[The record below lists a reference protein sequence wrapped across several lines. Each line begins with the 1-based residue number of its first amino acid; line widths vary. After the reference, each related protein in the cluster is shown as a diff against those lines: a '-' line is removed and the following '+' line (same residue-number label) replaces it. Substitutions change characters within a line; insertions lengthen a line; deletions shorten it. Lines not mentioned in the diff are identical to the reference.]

1 MDTADVVI
9 IGGGA
14 VGTSI
19 AYHLGQRG
27 IGRGV
32 LLLERATLGS
42 GSTGRSAGGIRSQFS
57 TEVNIRFSL
66 ESVAFW
72 RSFEERLGLPIDYHE
87 IGYLFLAQSR
97 EQQMQ
102 FERNVALQHQ
112 FGVASRV
119 VDPEEMTRL
128 VPGLFTADLV
138 AGAYCP
144 TDALAGPNEATQAFA
159 RRAREAGVR
168 IREGVEVT
176 AIHVRGSR
184 AQAVET
190 TDGRI
195 ETRVVIN
202 AAGPWA
208 AVVGQMVGVDVPVK
222 PYRRELFVSEPFQE
236 IPEIPLVI
244 DLASGWYVRREG
256 PGVLMSG
263 AKDSH
268 SSFDTHVDW
277 AGRHSPAAGSR
288 PRSFR
293 RQGLGWSLRCQ
304 PGRPRDPG
312 SSARG
317 SRLLLRQRLF
327 WSRLPAQSGHR
338 QGDGGA
344 DRRWPRERAGHRAA
358 EHHSLQQRRPLAGAA
373 DRPLRHI
380 RGLRRTTCGR
390 REQRGAAQHIQT
402 VWSGARAV

>member
-19 AYHLGQRG
+19 AYHLGQRA

-277 AGRHSPAAGSR
+277 AGLPRIATVATHRLPALARARFGDRAWAGLYDVSPDDHAILGAVPEVAGFYCANGFSGHGFQHSPATGRVMAELIVDGRVS
-288 PRSFR
+288 
-293 RQGLGWSLRCQ
+293 GLDIAPLSITRF
-304 PGRPRDPG
+304 
-312 SSARG
+312 SSGA
-317 SRLLLRQRLF
+317 LLREPLT
-327 WSRLPAQSGHR
+327 AHSGTF
-338 QGDGGA
+338 
-344 DRRWPRERAGHRAA
+344 AG
-358 EHHSLQQRRPLAGAA
+358 
-373 DRPLRHI
+373 
-380 RGLRRTTCGR
+380 
-390 REQRGAAQHIQT
+390 
-402 VWSGARAV
+402 